1 VSIVV
6 VAAVT
11 AVDGALA
18 ELAALFLEAAIDVH
32 DEPGCEL
39 YAVHETDEQV
49 VVIEKWVDAASLQ
62 AHREGKVVAALLERA
77 RPLAC
82 GPADIKIVR
91 PSSEGMGRKSAL

>member
-1 VSIVV
+1 MSIVV

-18 ELAALFLEAAIDVH
+18 ELAALFLEASVDVH

-39 YAVHETDEQV
+39 YAVHETDDQV

-62 AHREGKVVAALLERA
+62 AHRDGRVVAALLERA
-77 RPLAC
+77 RPLAS

-91 PSSEGMGRKSAL
+91 PSSGGAGPKSSL